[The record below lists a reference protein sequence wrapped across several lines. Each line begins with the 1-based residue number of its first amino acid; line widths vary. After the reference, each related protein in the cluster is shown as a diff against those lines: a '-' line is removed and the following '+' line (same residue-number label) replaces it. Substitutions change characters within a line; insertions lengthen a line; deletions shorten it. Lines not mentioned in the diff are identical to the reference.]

1 MLCVGR
7 EGDLVALVSEDVLKR
22 YRRFVTMRANDNVRY
37 LFSLLLYTFAR
48 HDPASN
54 TRGREGGAFPN
65 TRTQ

>member
-37 LFSLLLYTFAR
+37 VRRFLF
-48 HDPASN
+48 
-54 TRGREGGAFPN
+54 
-65 TRTQ
+65 